1 MYGNLVMTKLRPDQL
16 LEIQNEATL
25 RCDTFET
32 SKNDKRRS
40 LQIATPSLALK

>member
-1 MYGNLVMTKLRPDQL
+1 MYGNLVMTKLRHADQL

-40 LQIATPSLALK
+40 LQHRV